1 MFSQSGGIIRAT
13 NGNSSYGDFGAVA
26 DGLDDD
32 EIVRFA
38 NVNTRTNQAIVDAA
52 FAGEIL
58 DFILALEFRNCGQNY
73 TTASYTITSSGA
85 GAVATQEEFRDNAMF
100 ECQILSKGAGFSQY
114 GNQAQAG
121 GILSI
126 VLAAAE
132 TATEAQIL
140 GMRILI
146 TSGEGT
152 GQYGYVF
159 AYNAGTK
166 ICTVYRESD
175 NQPGWDHVIPGT
187 PSNPLLTSGSRYR
200 IEPRPTF
207 SEPPYAATEISL
219 DASNAWA
226 AAVYGETSE
235 TFTAVTGELGTG
247 TTNEVVPAAAQFT
260 VIKTGRRYAVTVSNG
275 GAGYQVGDTI
285 TIDGANVGGISLEHD
300 IPLTVTDVSDD
311 STNSILAFRIT
322 DDTLIAASG
331 KFILTPSSGH
341 FARYSSDGDAWTSFD
356 LPSDGN
362 WKCLAA
368 GDNRFV
374 AIANNTNQAASST
387 NGIDWTARTMPSSR
401 NWNGILLNSK
411 ENNHVR

>member
-1 MFSQSGGIIRAT
+1 MFAQDGGIIRAT

-26 DGLDDD
+26 DGLDAD
-32 EIVRFA
+32 EVVRFGQ
-38 NVNTRTNQAIVDAA
+38 VNTRTEQAIVDAA
-52 FAGEIL
+52 FAGEVL

-85 GAVATQEEFRDNAMF
+85 GAIATQEEFRDNAMF
-100 ECQILSKGAGFSQY
+100 ECQILSIGAGFRQY
-114 GNQAQAG
+114 GNQAQSG
-121 GILSI
+121 DQLVIF
-126 VLAAAE
+126 LAAAE
-132 TATEAQIL
+132 QATSAEIL

-152 GQYGYVF
+152 GQYGYVYS
-159 AYNAGTK
+159 YNAGTK
-166 ICTVYRESD
+166 ECVVYRESD

-207 SEPPYAATEISL
+207 SEPPYSATEISL

-226 AAVYGETSE
+226 AAVYGETSA
-235 TFTAVTGELGTG
+235 TFTGLIGQLGSG
-247 TTNEVVPAAAQFT
+247 EVVNDDGLVPVPAEFT
-260 VIKTGRRYAVTVSNG
+260 VVKSGRTYAVTITNN
-275 GAGYQVGDTI
+275 GAGYNIGDTI
-285 TIDGANVGGISLEHD
+285 TIDGSEVGGSSLEHD
-300 IPLTVTDVSDD
+300 IPIVVTAISDD
-311 STNSILAFRIT
+311 STNSISAFRIS

-341 FARYSSDGDAWTSFD
+341 FARYSLDGDTWTSFD

-368 GDNRFV
+368 GDNKFV
-374 AIANNTNQAASST
+374 AIVNGSNQAASST
-387 NGIDWTARTMPSSR
+387 NRINWPDRTMPTSR
-401 NWNGILLNSK
+401 TWNG
-411 ENNHVR
+411 EA